1 MPHDA
6 TTFPSSPPLSGFLQL
21 LAQLTVVGDVSR
33 ATFEGGLRRAGGW
46 KGRASSARLFHAVI
60 QPSPP
65 PFPPPARLR
74 DVDANPDHTVFVI
87 EDAAAARI
95 VGTAALLIEKKFIRG
110 ASAAAHVED
119 VVVDSTVRGQKLGA
133 RLVGACV
140 EAARAGGCYKL
151 ILDCSEANVP
161 FYTKC
166 GLTRK
171 EVQMVQYM

>member
-1 MPHDA
+1 MERGTRALLRPAVFMLCDPTH
-6 TTFPSSPPLSGFLQL
+6 PLSPP
-21 LAQLTVVGDVSR
+21 
-33 ATFEGGLRRAGGW
+33 
-46 KGRASSARLFHAVI
+46 
-60 QPSPP
+60 
-65 PFPPPARLR
+65 PPPARLR

-87 EDAAAARI
+87 EDSAAARI
-95 VGTAALLIEKKFIRG
+95 VGTAALLVEKKFIRG
-110 ASAAAHVED
+110 ASCAAHVED

-151 ILDCSEANVP
+151 ILDCAEANVP

-171 EVQMVQYM
+171 EVQMVQYL